1 MAGAE
6 TVESSQYSMRDPTAE
21 LSPVMRERLTPPDN
35 LQGCTIGL
43 LSIAKERSAE
53 YLDSV
58 EAQLADHLSDVTIKR
73 FEKPTHTKPAPEAV
87 LQQIVESCDVVVVG
101 LAD

>member
-1 MAGAE
+1 
-6 TVESSQYSMRDPTAE
+6 MRDPTAE
-21 LSPVMRERLTPPDN
+21 LSPVIRERVMPPGD
-35 LQGCTIGL
+35 LQDCTIGL
-43 LSIAKERSAE
+43 MSIAKERSAE

-58 EAQLADHLSDVTIKR
+58 EDHLTNQLSGVTVRR
-73 FEKPTHTKPAPEAV
+73 FEKPTHTKPAPEQV

>member
-1 MAGAE
+1 ME
-6 TVESSQYSMRDPTAE
+6 PDLYSMRDPTAE
-21 LSPVMRERLTPPDN
+21 LSPVIRERIPPPGK
-35 LQGCTIGL
+35 LEGCTIGL

-58 EAQLADHLSDVTIKR
+58 ENNLTQQLSGVNIRR

-87 LQQIVESCDVVVVG
+87 LQQIVESCDVVVIG

>member
-1 MAGAE
+1 MAGAK

-43 LSIAKERSAE
+43 LSIAK
-53 YLDSV
+53 DSV

>member
-1 MAGAE
+1 MNDVVPV
-6 TVESSQYSMRDPTAE
+6 TYSMRDPTAE
-21 LSPVMRERLTPPDN
+21 LSAIMRERLMPPDS

-58 EAQLADHLSDVTIKR
+58 EDQLNNQLSDVTIRR
-73 FEKPTHTKPAPEAV
+73 FEKPTHTKPAPENI
-87 LQQIVESCDVVVVG
+87 LQQIIESCDVVVVG

>member
-1 MAGAE
+1 M
-6 TVESSQYSMRDPTAE
+6 ESNLYSMRDPTAE
-21 LSPVMRERLTPPDN
+21 LSPVIRERIMPPDE
-35 LQGCTIGL
+35 LQDCTVGL

-53 YLDSV
+53 YLDSIEV
-58 EAQLADHLSDVTIKR
+58 CLASQLPGITIQR
-73 FEKPTHTKPAPEAV
+73 FEKPTHTKPAPEQV

>member
-1 MAGAE
+1 MSDA
-6 TVESSQYSMRDPTAE
+6 VSSFYSMRDPTAE
-21 LSPVMRERLTPPDN
+21 LSPVMRDRLLPPDS

-53 YLDSV
+53 YLDSI
-58 EAQLADHLSDVTIKR
+58 EDQLSNQLPDISILR
-73 FEKPTHTKPAPEAV
+73 FEKPTHTKPAPEPV
-87 LQQIVESCDVVVVG
+87 LQQIIETCDVVVVG

>member
-1 MAGAE
+1 M
-6 TVESSQYSMRDPTAE
+6 ESGPYSMRDPTAE
-21 LSPVMRERLTPPDN
+21 LSPVMRERVSPPVN

-43 LSIAKERSAE
+43 LSISKERSAE

-58 EAQLADHLSDVTIKR
+58 AQHLQSQLKDVTVRR

-87 LQQIVESCDVVVVG
+87 LQQVVENCDVVVVG

>member
-1 MAGAE
+1 MNDAVPV
-6 TVESSQYSMRDPTAE
+6 TYSMRDPTAE
-21 LSPVMRERLTPPDN
+21 LSAIMRERLMPPDS

-58 EAQLADHLSDVTIKR
+58 EDQLNSHLSDVTIRR
-73 FEKPTHTKPAPEAV
+73 FEKPTHTKPAPENI
-87 LQQIVESCDVVVVG
+87 LQQIIESCDVVVVG

>member
-1 MAGAE
+1 
-6 TVESSQYSMRDPTAE
+6 
-21 LSPVMRERLTPPDN
+21 MRERLTPPDN
-35 LQGCTIGL
+35 LQGCTVGL

-58 EAQLADHLSDVTIKR
+58 EDQLNSQMPDVSVRR
-73 FEKPTHTKPAPEAV
+73 FEKPTHTKPAPETV
-87 LQQIVESCDVVVVG
+87 LQQIIESCDVVVVG